1 MQLISFYTPRKHQK
15 TSAFLMFPGDTKET
29 NDMKWVSREKTFQ
42 AGVSQDIKITEIS
55 GLLTEQK

>member
-1 MQLISFYTPRKHQK
+1 
-15 TSAFLMFPGDTKET
+15 MFPGDTKEPS
-29 NDMKWVSREKTFQ
+29 DMKWVSREKTFQ

>member
-1 MQLISFYTPRKHQK
+1 MC
-15 TSAFLMFPGDTKET
+15 PGDTKET
-29 NDMKWVSREKTFQ
+29 SDMKWVSREKTFQ